1 MNKVMIFAAGL
12 GTRLRPLTDH
22 MPKALVP
29 VGGVPLLERLLLKL
43 KASGFT
49 DITLNLHHFADQI
62 AHFLAENGN
71 FGLTIRLSD
80 ERDLLRDT
88 GGGIRHA
95 IPLLQEDADGSP
107 VLVHNIDILSNADLP
122 SFARQYREGDAATL
136 LVSERQTSRY
146 LLFDDDLCL
155 AGWTDLRTGEVKSP
169 YLGLDPARCRRY
181 AFSGIHLIAPRLFP
195 YLKEEPEC
203 FPIIDFYLR
212 MAGKCRIRAF
222 PQAGL
227 RLLDAGKPET
237 LRQASEFLKS
247 LDGSD

>member
-95 IPLLQEDADGSP
+95 IPLLRADADGSP
-107 VLVHNIDILSNADLP
+107 VLVHNIDILSNADLA
-122 SFARQYREGDAATL
+122 SFARQYQEGDAATL

-146 LLFDDDLCL
+146 LLFDDDLRL
-155 AGWTDLRTGEVKSP
+155 VGWTNLRTGEVKSP
-169 YLGLDPARCRRY
+169 YPGLDPARCRRY
-181 AFSGIHLIAPRLFP
+181 AFSGIHLVSPRLFP
-195 YLKEEPEC
+195 SLQEEAEC

-212 MAGKCRIRAF
+212 MAGKCCIRAF
-222 PQAGL
+222 PMPGL

-237 LRQASEFLKS
+237 LREADGFLKS
-247 LDGSD
+247 LAGTA

>member
-146 LLFDDDLCL
+146 LLFDDDLRL
-155 AGWTDLRTGEVKSP
+155 VGWTNLRTGEVKSP
-169 YLGLDPARCRRY
+169 YPGLDPARRRS
-181 AFSGIHLIAPRLFP
+181 ASGRSGA
-195 YLKEEPEC
+195 
-203 FPIIDFYLR
+203 LR
-212 MAGKCRIRAF
+212 RGPAAGEVPHRRIPALCGGVHGGGDRRS
-222 PQAGL
+222 AGL
-227 RLLDAGKPET
+227 PQRHGTLPAHAGQKAAARSAE
-237 LRQASEFLKS
+237 
-247 LDGSD
+247 GGI